1 MTTRLERAR
10 EAGGGPRRARDRW
23 QISWYSAPMRT
34 AIDRAGRIVVPKA
47 LRDALGLTPGQ
58 PLDITVRDGRLEV
71 EPVPTPMHL
80 ERRGKRIV
88 AVPDTEVP
96 PLTADTV
103 RDALE
108 RVRR

>member
-1 MTTRLERAR
+1 
-10 EAGGGPRRARDRW
+10 
-23 QISWYSAPMRT
+23 
-34 AIDRAGRIVVPKA
+34 
-47 LRDALGLTPGQ
+47 
-58 PLDITVRDGRLEV
+58 
-71 EPVPTPMHL
+71 MHL